1 MFNFKKFTIKSSN
14 FLQTSKTYR
23 YIIYFGVFFTT
34 FFLLA
39 VGLIPPKYSLEVGQ
53 VSPETIYAPRTVVDP
68 YLTKL
73 AEEEA
78 VAKVPDVYV
87 HDQSITNHA
96 LTGLSSILEKIEQIS
111 LESDEEMRR
120 SLIET
125 LPKPLQ
131 QETALAKLINLSENS
146 RLLIYNKIYEV
157 VERLLNQ
164 GIKVNTL
171 ENAQNNL
178 IEEINSLTTDLELR
192 EYLYTLSSEFLKV
205 NLVYSAEATEQ
216 NRREARRL
224 VEEVKILKDS
234 KIIDKGEVVTE
245 HHIIQLE
252 ALGLQKT
259 SNQDLVLYLGL
270 LILTL
275 TIFAVIGVYLYMYQ
289 QDVYYDSHKLLLL
302 GLILLITLILA
313 KALSFFSIYLIPIT
327 LAPLLISILFNRG
340 LATMM
345 TIVLAILTGVIVGN
359 EFKFIVLALV
369 SGLVAVYTTKKVI
382 QRSDL
387 TRAGAIISGVNVTI
401 LVSISLLTG
410 SFGGTTSMIKNLII
424 DIMMGMLSGVIA
436 SILAIGIL
444 PFLENAFSL
453 TTSIRLLELANPNN
467 GALKRLLIE
476 TPGTYHHSIIVGN
489 LAEAAAEEIGADPIL
504 ARVGAYYHDI
514 GKVTNPYYFIEN
526 QLGMENIHD
535 SMDPKESA
543 KIIIDH
549 VEQGVQLAKSFGL
562 PGIIID
568 LIRQSHGTTKL
579 EYFYHKA
586 KELYGEEKVN
596 EGDYRYPG
604 PKPQTKEAA
613 ILMFADSIEA
623 AVRSIKQ
630 PTQEKICQ
638 IIEGIINNKI
648 SDGQLDQC
656 PITLYEINKIKEKL
670 TKVIMGIFHQR
681 IQYPINKEEK

>member
-1 MFNFKKFTIKSSN
+1 MFNLKRFTVKSSK
-14 FLQTSKTYR
+14 FLQKSKTYR
-23 YIIYFGVFFTT
+23 YLIYFGVFITT

-78 VAKVPDVYV
+78 VANVPDVYV
-87 HDQSITNHA
+87 HDQTITNHA
-96 LTGLSSILEKIEQIS
+96 LKGLSSIFEKIEEIA
-111 LESDEEMRR
+111 LESDEEIRR
-120 SLIET
+120 GLFEA
-125 LPKPLQ
+125 LPDSLQ
-131 QETALAKLINLSENS
+131 QETALEKLANLPDNS
-146 RLLIYNKIYEV
+146 RALIYNKIYEA

-171 ENAQNNL
+171 ENAQDNL
-178 IEEINSLTTDLELR
+178 KQEVNTLTTDLELR

-245 HHIIQLE
+245 HHIKQLE

-259 SNQDLVLYLGL
+259 SNQDLVLYLGIL
-270 LILTL
+270 LLTL
-275 TIFAVIGVYLYMYQ
+275 TIFAVIGVYLYLYQ
-289 QDVYYDSHKLLLL
+289 PDVYYNSHKLLLL

-313 KALSFFSIYLIPIT
+313 KALSFFSIYLIPIA
-327 LAPLLISILFNRG
+327 LAPLLISILFNKG

-345 TIVLAILTGVIVGN
+345 TIVLAIFASIIVGN
-359 EFKFIVLALV
+359 EFKFIVLVLV
-369 SGLVAVYTTKKVI
+369 SGLVAIFTTNKVS

-387 TRAGAIISGVNVTI
+387 TRAGAIISGVNVII

-410 SFGGTTSMIKNLII
+410 SFGGTSTMIKNLIM
-424 DIMMGMLSGVIA
+424 DIIMGMLSGLIA

-467 GALKRLLIE
+467 GALKRLLME

-504 ARVGAYYHDI
+504 ARVAAYYHDI

-526 QLGMENIHD
+526 QLGIENIHD
-535 SMDPKESA
+535 SMEPKESA

-549 VEQGVQLAKSFGL
+549 LKQGVELGKSFGL

-586 KELYGEEKVN
+586 KELYGEENVN
-596 EGDYRYPG
+596 EDDYRYPG

-613 ILMFADSIEA
+613 ILMFADCIEA

-630 PTQEKICQ
+630 PTKEKICQ

-648 SDGQLDQC
+648 ADGQLDQC
-656 PITLYEINKIKEKL
+656 PITFYEINKIKEKL

-681 IQYPINKEEK
+681 IQYPNK